1 MELRMKIVTVT
12 RCRPKDKTPYTR
24 IDYLPLDKGT
34 VSENVK
40 GSIVAPIFV
49 SGLETFDKIPE
60 SIINEDVIGL
70 IEYKGDTMKPKATLI
85 GIKTKNGTI
94 DLV

>member
-1 MELRMKIVTVT
+1 MELRMRIVTVT
-12 RCRPKDKTPYTR
+12 RCRPKERDPYTR

-34 VSENVK
+34 KSENVK
-40 GSIVAPIFV
+40 GVIVAPIFV
-49 SGLETFDKIPE
+49 TGLETFDKIPE
-60 SIINEDVIGL
+60 SIINEDVTGI
-70 IEYKGDTMKPKATLI
+70 IEYKGSTMKPKATLI